1 MRNIKLLIEYEG
13 TNYSGWQ
20 IQSSL
25 PTIQGTIE
33 EAIREFTGKKV
44 KLFGASRT
52 DAGVHALGQV
62 ANFHIDS
69 VVEPESFAG
78 GLNLKL
84 PLDIVIKESVEAD
97 PDFHSSLH
105 AKDKLYKYRLERR
118 RYRSALSRNFAWHYF
133 QPLDIE
139 LMREGAL
146 RFLGKKDFSSF
157 MADGSRVKT
166 TLKEMTSFEVKEDGD
181 FLELFVRGDAF
192 LRHMVRIMVGT
203 LVTLGKGKLALDDI
217 DRIFEAGVRREA
229 AQTAPPHGLHLVEV
243 RY

>member
-1 MRNIKLLIEYEG
+1 MKNVRLLIEYEG

-20 IQSSL
+20 IQSTL

-33 EAIREFTGKKV
+33 EAILELTGKRV

-69 VVEPESFAG
+69 AVEPDGFAG
-78 GLNLKL
+78 GLNLTL
-84 PLDIVIKESVEAD
+84 PLDIVIKESSEVGN
-97 PDFHSSLH
+97 DFHSSLH
-105 AKDKLYKYRLERR
+105 AKEKLYMYRIERR
-118 RYRSALSRNFAWHYF
+118 RYRTVLSRNFAWHFF
-133 QPLDIE
+133 QPLDVE
-139 LMREGAL
+139 LMREGTK
-146 RFLGKKDFSSF
+146 RFIGKRDFSSF

-166 TLKEMTSFEVKEDGD
+166 TEKEISLFEVKEEGD
-181 FLELFVRGDAF
+181 FLEIYIRGDAF

-203 LVTLGKGKLALDDI
+203 LTTLGKGKLTLDDI

-243 RY
+243 IY

>member
-1 MRNIKLLIEYEG
+1 MRNVRLLIEYEG

-20 IQSSL
+20 IQSTL
-25 PTIQGTIE
+25 PTIQGTIQ
-33 EAIREFTGKKV
+33 EAIEELTGKRV

-52 DAGVHALGQV
+52 DAGVHARGQV

-69 VVEPESFAG
+69 IIAPESFAG

-84 PLDIVIKESVEAD
+84 PLDIVIKESCEVKS
-97 PDFHSSLH
+97 DFHSSLH
-105 AKDKLYKYRLERR
+105 AKEKLYRYSLERR
-118 RYRSALSRNFAWHYF
+118 RYRSVLSRKFAWHFF

-139 LMREGAL
+139 LMREGVL
-146 RFLGKKDFSSF
+146 RFIGKKDFSSF

-166 TLKEMTSFEVKEDGD
+166 TEKEIFSIELREEGD
-181 FLELFVRGDAF
+181 FLELYVRGNSF

-203 LVTLGKGKLALDDI
+203 LVTLGKGKLTLEDI
-217 DRIFEAGVRREA
+217 DRIFEARVRAEA
-229 AQTAPPHGLHLVEV
+229 AQTAPPQGLCLVEV